1 MSDPLLS
8 PEDVRRG
15 LEDLVTALVDR
26 GVTTHIHVVGGAA
39 VMIQAGRQ
47 ALSRDIDALYPPS
60 PAIDRAIRAVAAA
73 HHWPDTWLNDAVK
86 MYASHYDADA
96 DWEVHLTK
104 AGLTVSVA
112 TCRLLLAM
120 KLLAARPRDAED
132 IALLIAAGGITDR
145 QGAIEVF
152 DAYYPTESLK
162 PRAHAILDDLL
173 PGDNPTAGDDWG
185 TPNATH
191 GRD

>member
-1 MSDPLLS
+1 VSDPLLS

-15 LEDLVTALVDR
+15 LEDLVTELVDQ

-47 ALSRDIDALYPPS
+47 ALSRDIDALYPPL
-60 PAIDRAIRAVAAA
+60 PAIDQAIRAVAGA

-104 AGLTVSVA
+104 AGVTVSVA

-132 IALLIAAGGITDR
+132 IALLIAACGITDR

-152 DAYYPTESLK
+152 DAYYPTEALK
-162 PRAHAILDDLL
+162 PRALAILDDLL
-173 PGDNPTAGDDWG
+173 PITDPTGGDD
-185 TPNATH
+185 
-191 GRD
+191 